1 MEWTIGELVEHA
13 STVLT
18 PDGRLN
24 GRVRDVPNE
33 RLVRWYAT
41 IGLLDPPLSRRGRV
55 ALYGRRHLLQL
66 VAVKRRQA
74 EGRSIAEI
82 QVELAGATDR
92 ALEEIARLR
101 TVPDAPAALTGPA
114 GAADRAGAADQAGAM
129 DRTGATAPAGAA
141 RAPGVTGAPARPRF
155 WTDPPAPDPGLLL
168 PDPGPAVPAES
179 GATGVSTADPDA
191 ADPGAAGP
199 ADHEVEAAV
208 FSGGLSAPGAPV
220 TAVPAVRL
228 APGVTLLLDGAAR
241 PLSDDDLAAIG
252 AASRALV
259 SALRMRELA
268 PPEGNHR

>member
-13 STVLT
+13 SAVLT

-74 EGRSIAEI
+74 QGRSIAEI

-92 ALEEIARLR
+92 TLEEVARLH
-101 TVPDAPAALTGPA
+101 TVPDAPAALAEPAGAEGPA
-114 GAADRAGAADQAGAM
+114 GGTDRSGAA
-129 DRTGATAPAGAA
+129 APAGAPPP
-141 RAPGVTGAPARPRF
+141 PGSTGAPTRPRF
-155 WTDPPAPDPGLLL
+155 WTDPPAPVAAGT
-168 PDPGPAVPAES
+168 
-179 GATGVSTADPDA
+179 GAADLSAADLSA
-191 ADPGAAGP
+191 ADPGTADPGTAGTV
-199 ADHEVEAAV
+199 DHGAEAAV
-208 FSGGLSAPGAPV
+208 LSGGLSAPGSPV

-268 PPEGNHR
+268 PPEGNQR